1 MLLVLYLVYL
11 LVELELQ
18 RMKIHENTYVITQL
32 IYFVI
37 EQPTI
42 GYFTIEHSDLIF
54 LKYYFLTLEIEY
66 KI

>member
-1 MLLVLYLVYL
+1 MLLVLYLLYL

-37 EQPTI
+37 EQLTI
-42 GYFTIEHSDLIF
+42 GYF
-54 LKYYFLTLEIEY
+54 
-66 KI
+66 